1 MPYSTWVDDHSNTY
15 STPYIPNKIV
25 GFHGIDPDLVGSG
38 GSGSGGGIDDH
49 EQLNNLLGGD
59 NVNGH
64 WHMTKGEY
72 MTLRELLSVPPCSLH
87 EHLPDLLGGDESG
100 HYHVNADEYNVIQH
114 LACPPGI
121 PSNEFIFLTTELL
134 KKIFPRDS
142 NNDLLPLTGNEL
154 NDFIDARINA
164 ALTARGL

>member
-1 MPYSTWVDDHSNTY
+1 MPYSTWLDDHSNTY
-15 STPYIPNKIV
+15 STPYIPEKIV
-25 GFHGIDPDLVGSG
+25 GFHGIDPDLVSSG
-38 GSGSGGGIDDH
+38 GGGGGSGGGIDDH

-59 NVNGH
+59 A
-64 WHMTKGEY
+64 
-72 MTLRELLSVPPCSLH
+72 
-87 EHLPDLLGGDESG
+87 SG

-121 PSNEFIFLTTELL
+121 PSHELIFLTTELL
-134 KKIFPRDS
+134 RKIFPRDS